1 MAASPVVGSASTAV
15 KIGKL
20 NLFDYLCNQSN
31 SVLHELFSCPWSC
44 QGIVRSESVLGSNF
58 SGSSGIA
65 RYLIMR
71 LLASFPVS
79 IKTVLELWIKEDA
92 RGVAVTVLE
101 SLIKLRLL
109 EVYANDK
116 NLVQILSSQQESSG
130 SAASSSDTL
139 IIAVDGTTVHNFLL
153 RKNNNSHIRLNKIF
167 RDNIKD
173 YLVIGRTNPFKIYDE
188 PVKNVNVEDIDKQAS
203 ICWEK
208 VLMFLVGSGESRPS
222 REVRKLLENLGL
234 VTSDSSGKVSI
245 TNSGYEFML
254 SDSTQQIWIILQEYC
269 NWIQSEK
276 RNDKTFDEK
285 ISLQTGSKRAIDV
298 GDYVKANVLKV
309 LFRLNFC
316 EQGVPILVESFKEWE
331 LETVFKFIE
340 GIGLIQRVDTKPP
353 HFYVTSLG
361 IGAVSGRST
370 TNRLAT
376 ASILAKQNSVF
387 ASGLSSSGSS
397 LSSGIQIGVSRLFVV
412 CETNFKV
419 YMYSTSPL
427 HAKML
432 ELFVNV
438 NCKLPNMVSGI
449 LTRESVQNAFDR
461 GITAA
466 QIIYFL
472 NTNAHPLCL
481 KRRGTIVPDNVTDM
495 ITLWEQERT
504 RIKPTKGTL
513 FSGFTS
519 ERYKDAKEYANERGM
534 LNWASDSSMKIFISE
549 EFTKLFKDYLRSAN
563 LSSSSSS

>member
-1 MAASPVVGSASTAV
+1 M
-15 KIGKL
+15 
-20 NLFDYLCNQSN
+20 
-31 SVLHELFSCPWSC
+31 
-44 QGIVRSESVLGSNF
+44 
-58 SGSSGIA
+58 
-65 RYLIMR
+65 
-71 LLASFPVS
+71 
-79 IKTVLELWIKEDA
+79 
-92 RGVAVTVLE
+92 
-101 SLIKLRLL
+101 
-109 EVYANDK
+109 
-116 NLVQILSSQQESSG
+116 
-130 SAASSSDTL
+130 
-139 IIAVDGTTVHNFLL
+139 
-153 RKNNNSHIRLNKIF
+153 
-167 RDNIKD
+167 
-173 YLVIGRTNPFKIYDE
+173 
-188 PVKNVNVEDIDKQAS
+188 
-203 ICWEK
+203 
-208 VLMFLVGSGESRPS
+208 
-222 REVRKLLENLGL
+222 
-234 VTSDSSGKVSI
+234 
-245 TNSGYEFML
+245 
-254 SDSTQQIWIILQEYC
+254 IWY
-269 NWIQSEK
+269 IQSHLC
-276 RNDKTFDEK
+276 
-285 ISLQTGSKRAIDV
+285 IWVSKKSEFNTIGDV
-298 GDYVKANVLKV
+298 GDCAKVNVVKV

-387 ASGLSSSGSS
+387 ASGLSSGSS
-397 LSSGIQIGVSRLFVV
+397 SSSGNQTGVSGLLVV

-549 EFTKLFKDYLRSAN
+549 EFTKLFKDYLRNAN
-563 LSSSSSS
+563 SSSSSSS